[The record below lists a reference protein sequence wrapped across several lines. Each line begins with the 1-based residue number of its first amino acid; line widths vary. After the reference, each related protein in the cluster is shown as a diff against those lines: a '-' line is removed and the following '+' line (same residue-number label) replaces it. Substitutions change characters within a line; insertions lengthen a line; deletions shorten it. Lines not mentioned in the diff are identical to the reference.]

1 MPSIHRIARHEFDI
15 AGRTGQFRVVGFEG
29 VEHISRPYRFVVEL
43 VSDDPDIDFASAIN
57 QAATLTMYRGD
68 DPSEVDGVVV
78 DFEQSH
84 EAGGQSEFRYAYRAV
99 LVPRLWR
106 LSLSFQSRIYQHL
119 NIQEIVSDILD
130 EAEVEHEW
138 QLSETYEP
146 REYTTQYKETDLDF
160 VQRLLE
166 YEGIWYYFTHEEGR
180 DTVVFCD
187 DASSTPVM
195 AGDASVPYSHADG
208 LRPDDS
214 LETIRDFIARQRL
227 VTGKT
232 ELKDYNY
239 RTPETE
245 LLSESE
251 IDGGLVAGKSSD
263 SMTHVDAPARSDRLA
278 VVRNEEIE
286 ATRLVMTG
294 AGDCLRFRAGYRF
307 DLRDHYRDGLNQTY
321 LLTSVTHTGR
331 QPDATEAQSAEEVL
345 PGYSNRFT
353 CLPASAPYRPPRRT
367 PEPKLP
373 GVLTAKVESAGGT
386 YAPVDD
392 QGRYR
397 IRFPFDLGDAGDAQA
412 TKPVRLAQP
421 YSGPG
426 YGQHFPVHKDVEM
439 VVACVDGNVDRI
451 LGISTVYN
459 PTQNSPVTSDNP
471 SDNILRSWGANELTF
486 RDEQGS
492 EEVFMN
498 ATKDHTV
505 AVANN
510 QSISVGAD
518 RSQSVGND
526 VTLSVGNDQ
535 TETVGNDLELTVEN
549 DRTETIGNDE
559 TTTIGNDRTTTIG
572 ANETVE
578 ISVNRETTIGLN
590 DETTVQGNQELAV
603 QLNQETTVG
612 LNQELSVGVMQEISV
627 GGNRTLSVDLNSEET
642 VNGTRGVTSNGEMS
656 FGSPSK
662 ITLNSFSE
670 IELVVGANSIKLDLM
685 GITINGVKVSS
696 TGQITNEMSAA
707 TVKVAGT
714 AMTEITGGMVKIN

>member
-1 MPSIHRIARHEFDI
+1 M
-15 AGRTGQFRVVGFEG
+15 
-29 VEHISRPYRFVVEL
+29 
-43 VSDDPDIDFASAIN
+43 
-57 QAATLTMYRGD
+57 
-68 DPSEVDGVVV
+68 
-78 DFEQSH
+78 
-84 EAGGQSEFRYAYRAV
+84 
-99 LVPRLWR
+99 
-106 LSLSFQSRIYQHL
+106 
-119 NIQEIVSDILD
+119 
-130 EAEVEHEW
+130 
-138 QLSETYEP
+138 
-146 REYTTQYKETDLDF
+146 
-160 VQRLLE
+160 
-166 YEGIWYYFTHEEGR
+166 
-180 DTVVFCD
+180 FCD

-195 AGDASVPYSHADG
+195 EGDASVPYSHADG

-214 LETIRDFIARQRL
+214 LETVRDFIARQRL
-227 VTGKT
+227 VTGST

-245 LLSESE
+245 MVSESE
-251 IDGGLVAGKSSD
+251 INGELATGKASD
-263 SMTHVDAPARSDRLA
+263 SMTHVDTPSRSDRLA
-278 VVRNEEIE
+278 LVRNEEIE

-294 AGDCLRFRAGYRF
+294 TGDCLRFRAGTRF
-307 DLRDHYRDGLNQTY
+307 DLLDHYRDGLNQTY

-331 QPDATEAQSAEEVL
+331 QPDAAEAQVPEGRAAEEVL

-353 CLPASAPYRPPRRT
+353 CIPASAPYRPPRRT

-471 SDNILRSWGANELTF
+471 SDNVLRSWGANELTF

-498 ATKDHTV
+498 ATKDHTEK
-505 AVANN
+505 VANN

-518 RSQSVGND
+518 RSQSVGHD
-526 VTLSVGNDQ
+526 ETLSVGHDQ

-549 DRTETIGNDE
+549 DRKETIGNDE
-559 TTTIGNDRTTTIG
+559 TVDIKNDRTTTVG
-572 ANETVE
+572 ADDTTK
-578 ISVNRETTIGLN
+578 IRMNRETQIGFN
-590 DETTVQGNQELAV
+590 DETRVGLNQELRV
-603 QLNQETTVG
+603 QMSQETHVG
-612 LNQELSVGVMQEISV
+612 LNQELSVGLMQEIRVGANRELTVQMDHEETTFGARSV
-627 GGNRTLSVDLNSEET
+627 TAIGGMSFVSPGKISLNS
-642 VNGTRGVTSNGEMS
+642 M
-656 FGSPSK
+656 
-662 ITLNSFSE
+662 SE
-670 IELVVGANSIKLDLM
+670 IELTVGPNSVKITPA
-685 GITINGVKVSS
+685 GITLDGME
-696 TGQITNEMSAA
+696 ITSKGIIKNEVSAA
-707 TVKVAGT
+707 TVSIAGQ
-714 AMTEITGGMVKIN
+714 ALTEVKGAMVKIN